1 MPNKF
6 IALPVLTV
14 PIKVFIMKLR
24 GIMTKEEIAE
34 KLNIEKSTITKTSA
48 WAAKNSADLEKYT
61 TYLLKGKCRA
71 IKDFSPLAKL
81 ALVINA
87 LPYVYKK
94 YSDKNIDEKI
104 FFDTF
109 SDIAI
114 WCENAREQYGVEG
127 LVNIKWISKHI
138 SMKIFR
144 IGRLQYE
151 FSRFAILPHAGIKN
165 ILSCP
170 YILGEKCITLHIP
183 QGEKLDNDACK
194 KSLGLAD
201 SFFSEHYPD
210 YKYRCYTVITWL
222 LNPELE
228 NVLGNE
234 SNIVKF
240 GKMFKLLGRVPD
252 SDMNERRVFGYKKDR
267 KNYKPTNA
275 LQHYT
280 LDRINKGLPLYSY
293 NGYRDKTNN

>member
-1 MPNKF
+1 
-6 IALPVLTV
+6 
-14 PIKVFIMKLR
+14 
-24 GIMTKEEIAE
+24 MTKEDIAE
-34 KLNIEKSTITKTSA
+34 KLNIDKSTIIKTSA
-48 WAAKNSADLEKYT
+48 WASENKAALEKYT
-61 TYLLKGKCRA
+61 DLLLKGKYRA
-71 IKDFSPLAKL
+71 VKNFTPLAKL

-94 YSDKNIDEKI
+94 YIDKKIDEKI
-104 FFDTF
+104 FIDTF

-127 LVNIKWISKHI
+127 LVNIKWLSKHL

-151 FSRFAILPHAGIKN
+151 FSRFTILPHAGIKN
-165 ILSCP
+165 IISCP
-170 YILGEKCITLHIP
+170 YRLGEKCINLHIP

-194 KSLGLAD
+194 RSLELAD
-201 SFFSEHYPD
+201 SFFSEHYPN
-210 YKYRCYTVITWL
+210 YKYRYYTVITWL

-252 SDMNERRVFGYKKDR
+252 NDMNERRIFGYKKDR
-267 KNYKPTNA
+267 KNYKPINA
-275 LQHYT
+275 LQKYT

-293 NGYRDKTNN
+293 NGFREKNSN